1 MPTQAHSQGHA
12 EGDSHSTLERVLNL
26 FTRMRPGEG
35 RSVLFFFVQGF
46 LFLFAY
52 YIVKALRAAL
62 ILTEFGA
69 EGKAYA
75 TAVMAAILMVLLPLY
90 SALRRRVD
98 GIPLTKAV
106 TWLFIVS
113 TVMFAVLTRTSL
125 HIGYAFF
132 VWAGLFGVALV
143 GHFWAFAADT
153 FNLKSGQRLFPLIM
167 MGGSL
172 GAIAGAQAA
181 KWSVEA
187 LTPMGLLLLA
197 AGMLA
202 ATLALPGA
210 AHDAVPAGS
219 RSIPIEPHER
229 PVPRILGGFS
239 TVFHDRYLLLIA
251 LLVVVLTWL
260 NSTGEFVLDSIV
272 VQHVN
277 ARLAADSSLSA
288 SVLFTEFYADFI
300 FYYTV
305 LGLLIQAFV
314 VSHVYRWVG
323 VRGALLISP
332 IIAAVSYGIVVFV
345 PVFALIRLVKILDNG
360 LDYSLTNTTRQ
371 ALFLPVSRAAKYDG
385 KMTIDTFFF
394 RFGDLLQALV
404 VYLGLNYWALET
416 ADFAMFNL
424 VIALI
429 WLGIAWAIGHEYV
442 RRAKINPT
450 NVAPE
455 LLRPIPDCNW
465 IPGNPLAHAFDHDTF
480 VDSDP
485 GDVLHYRACVRGGEA
500 LPQWLRFDSRR
511 RYFSGMPPH
520 TFEELHIEV
529 VASDVDGFEVSCSF
543 RVRRLT

>member
-1 MPTQAHSQGHA
+1 MQTQAHSQGHEA
-12 EGDSHSTLERVLNL
+12 DSHSAFERALGL
-26 FTRMRPGEG
+26 LTRMRPGEG
-35 RSVLFFFVQGF
+35 RTAALFFLLGF
-46 LFLFAY
+46 LVLFAY

-75 TAVMAAILMVLLPLY
+75 TGVMAALLMLLLPLY

-98 GIPLTKAV
+98 GVPLTKAV
-106 TWLFIVS
+106 TWVFIVS
-113 TVMFAVLTRTSL
+113 TLVFAALTRTSL

-181 KWSVEA
+181 KWAAAS
-187 LTPMGLLLLA
+187 LSPTGLLILA
-197 AGMLA
+197 AAVLA
-202 ATLALPGA
+202 ATLGLPGA
-210 AHDAVPAGS
+210 AHRSVPEGS
-219 RSIPIEPHER
+219 RSTPIEPHEK
-229 PVPRILGGFS
+229 PVPRILGGFA

-251 LLVVVLTWL
+251 VLVVVLTWI

-272 VQHVN
+272 VEHVN
-277 ARLAADSSLSA
+277 ARIAADPALQA
-288 SVLFTEFYADFI
+288 NVLFTEFYADFI
-300 FYYTV
+300 FYYTI

-314 VSHVYRWVG
+314 VSHVYRWIG

-332 IIAAVSYGIVVFV
+332 IIAAVSYGLVVFL
-345 PVFALIRLVKILDNG
+345 PVFGLIRVVKILDNG

-394 RFGDLLQALV
+394 RFGDLLQAV
-404 VYLGLNYWALET
+404 VVFFGLNYWNLQT
-416 ADFAMFNL
+416 ADFAMFNF
-424 VIALI
+424 VIALL
-429 WLGIAWAIGHEYV
+429 WLAIAWAIGREYV
-442 RRAKINPT
+442 RRAHINPT

-455 LLRPIPDCNW
+455 LRRPIPDCHW
-465 IPGNPLAHAFDHDTF
+465 MPGKPIAHAFDHDTF

-485 GDVLHYRACVRGGEA
+485 GDVLHYRARVYGGSD
-500 LPQWLRFDSRR
+500 LPQWLRFDPRLR
-511 RYFSGMPPH
+511 HFTGQPPH
-520 TFEELHIEV
+520 TFKELHIEV

-543 RVRRLT
+543 RVLRVS

>member
-1 MPTQAHSQGHA
+1 MQAGAESHGHGEYETHSRV
-12 EGDSHSTLERVLNL
+12 ERALGL
-26 FTRMRPGEG
+26 LTRMRPGEG
-35 RSVLFFFVQGF
+35 RTVLLFFLQGF

-75 TAVMAAILMVLLPLY
+75 TGAMALLLMVLIPLY
-90 SALRRRVD
+90 SALRRRID
-98 GIPLTKAV
+98 GVPLTQAV
-106 TWLFIVS
+106 TWVFVVS
-113 TVMFAVLTRTSL
+113 TLIFAALTRTTL

-132 VWAGLFGVALV
+132 IWAGLFGVALV

-172 GAIAGAQAA
+172 GAIAGGLLAA
-181 KWSVEA
+181 WSAAA
-187 LTPMGLLLLA
+187 LTPTGLLLLT
-197 AGMLA
+197 AGVLA
-202 ATLALPGA
+202 ATLALPRA
-210 AHDAVPAGS
+210 ASDAVPAGS
-219 RSIPIEPHER
+219 RSTPIEPHER

-251 LLVVVLTWL
+251 LLVVMLTWI
-260 NSTGEFVLDSIV
+260 NSTGEFILDAIV
-272 VQHVN
+272 VQHVE
-277 ARLAADSSLSA
+277 AQVAADPSLDR
-288 SVLFTEFYADFI
+288 SVLFTAFYGNFI
-300 FYYTV
+300 ILYTV
-305 LGLLIQAFV
+305 LGLFIQAFV
-314 VSHVYRWVG
+314 VSHVYRWIG

-332 IIAAVSYGIVVFV
+332 IIAAVSYGLVVFV
-345 PVFALIRLVKILDNG
+345 PVFGLIRLVKVLENG

-394 RFGDLLQALV
+394 RFGDLLQAAV
-404 VYLGLNYWALET
+404 VYFGRNYWDLQT

-424 VIALI
+424 VIALL
-429 WLGIAWAIGHEYV
+429 WFVIAWMIGREYV
-442 RRAKINPT
+442 RRARINPT

-455 LLRPIPDCNW
+455 LRRPIPDCHW
-465 IPGNPLAHAFDHDTF
+465 IPGNALTHGFGYDTF

-485 GDVLHYRACVRGGEA
+485 GDVLHYRACLHGGNE
-500 LPQWLRFDSRR
+500 LPQWLRFDARR
-511 RYFSGMPPH
+511 RYFSGTPPH
-520 TFEELHIEV
+520 TFEELRIEV

-543 RVRRLT
+543 VVRRVT